1 MMNDFLSMMT
11 PEFIRNFILPALIG
25 GVAVTLC
32 SSLLG
37 VSLVLKRYSMIGDG
51 LSHVGY
57 GALSIAAVMNFAPLK
72 FALPVVIIAAIILLR
87 MNDNGKLKGDSAI
100 AIFSTTALALGI
112 LISDKAGLKNEVSEY
127 MFGSLLAMDSS
138 DVILSVVLS
147 VAVLVIFVIFY
158 NKIFAVTFDENFS
171 KASGVRVNVYKMLI
185 AVLTAI
191 TVVLGMMMMGALLIS
206 SLIVFPAISSMRIFK
221 SFRAVMISSAVVS
234 VLCFFIGFFISLLLD
249 IAPGSSVVV
258 VNAAVFIIFS
268 FFGFIRTIRSKA

>member
-1 MMNDFLSMMT
+1 MINDFLSMMT

-25 GVAVTLC
+25 GIAVTLC

-57 GALSIAAVMNFAPLK
+57 GALSIAAVMNLAPLK
-72 FALPVVIIAAIILLR
+72 FALPVVIVAAIILLR

-100 AIFSTTALALGI
+100 AIFSTTALAIGI
-112 LISDKAGLKNEVSEY
+112 LVSDKAGLKNEVSEY
-127 MFGSLLAMDSS
+127 MFGSLLAMDGS
-138 DVILSVVLS
+138 DVLLSVVLS
-147 VAVLVIFVIFY
+147 VAVLLMFIIFY

-171 KASGVRVNVYKMLI
+171 RASGVRVNVYKMLI

-206 SLIVFPAISSMRIFK
+206 SLIVFPAISSMRIFR
-221 SFRAVMISSAVVS
+221 SFRAVMISSAIVS
-234 VLCFFIGFFISLLLD
+234 VMCFLIGFFISLILD

-258 VNAAVFIIFS
+258 VNAAVFLIFS
-268 FFGFIRTIRSKA
+268 AIGFLRKN

>member
-1 MMNDFLSMMT
+1 MINDFLSMMT

-25 GVAVTLC
+25 GIAVTLC

-57 GALSIAAVMNFAPLK
+57 GALSIAAVMNLAPLK
-72 FALPVVIIAAIILLR
+72 FALPVVIVAAIILLR

-100 AIFSTTALALGI
+100 AIFSTTALAIGI
-112 LISDKAGLKNEVSEY
+112 LVSDKAGLKNEVSEY
-127 MFGSLLAMDSS
+127 MFGSLLAMDGS
-138 DVILSVVLS
+138 DVLLSVVLS
-147 VAVLVIFVIFY
+147 VAVLLMFIIFY

-171 KASGVRVNVYKMLI
+171 RASGVRVNVYKMLI

-206 SLIVFPAISSMRIFK
+206 SLIVFPAISSMRIFR
-221 SFRAVMISSAVVS
+221 SFRAVMISSAIVS
-234 VLCFFIGFFISLLLD
+234 VLCFLIGFFISLILD

-258 VNAAVFIIFS
+258 VNAAVFLIFS
-268 FFGFIRTIRSKA
+268 AIGFLRKN